1 MYVRLLYPQTSPD
14 YLHNWI
20 PLVIFYM
27 AGKCHFH
34 DFTFISLISGQ
45 QRLKTHHVAGHP
57 FQTLQVTEVQQHRRG
72 IVRKCPGTS
81 VASSKREGHPILGIQ
96 MSGPRACPAV
106 SLPTMS
112 GRGSK
117 IDLGVGWYWI
127 IAVRWDVV
135 SKKMHGFGNTGPLY
149 KPSEIK

>member
-72 IVRKCPGTS
+72 IVKS
-81 VASSKREGHPILGIQ
+81 VLAPASRLRNARSPHSGDPNVGSSCMSRSKP
-96 MSGPRACPAV
+96 SNDV
-106 SLPTMS
+106 
-112 GRGSK
+112 GSRIK
-117 IDLGVGWYWI
+117 NDLGVGWYWI